1 VGIVGPFCVSQR
13 RTEPLYICPHFD
25 TMPAKP
31 PEELTGVEIRL
42 LNTAAKLHAAVRSI
56 AETPPTLERQ
66 SFVNAKVKE
75 EIVSTYCIQL
85 HTFPTS

>member
-1 VGIVGPFCVSQR
+1 MGIVGPFCVSQR
-13 RTEPLYICPHFD
+13 RTELLYICPHFD

-56 AETPPTLERQ
+56 AEMPPTLERQ
-66 SFVNAKVKE
+66 SFVNAKVKDVM
-75 EIVSTYCIQL
+75 IRSG
-85 HTFPTS
+85 